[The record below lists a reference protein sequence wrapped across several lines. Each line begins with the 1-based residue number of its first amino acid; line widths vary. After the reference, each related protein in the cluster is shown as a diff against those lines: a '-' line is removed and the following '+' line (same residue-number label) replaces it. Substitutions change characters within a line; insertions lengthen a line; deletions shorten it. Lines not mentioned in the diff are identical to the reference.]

1 MVQIDPVAR
10 AVIVNNLMWATE
22 EMNEYLAKSAFSS
35 NIKVRRDCSCALY
48 TKDGDMLAQGTFVPV
63 HLGIM
68 SHTLK
73 EVLKIHPVETLK
85 KGDVLM
91 HNDPYLMGSHLWD
104 VMVFKPVFFENEII
118 AFTGCLAHQVD
129 VGGSPVN
136 YVVKT
141 VYEEG
146 IRFPGVKLVKEGE
159 LQEDILRIFTTNVR
173 TPYEVKGDLMAE
185 IAANNRGEERVLS
198 LAEKYGREAIVA
210 YFDSI
215 LDYSE
220 AGMRKSIEALP
231 DGVITYEDIIEGDGI
246 RDYPIPIK
254 VRLKI
259 EGSDIY
265 VDFDGS
271 GPCGEGGFNNTW
283 SLTLSGTYYGIKAVL
298 GAEVPTN
305 TGAYRAIHVKHP
317 EGDCILDA
325 KLPHAVGGC
334 TTVAPQ
340 RIADVIIGAFS
351 KLVPERCC
359 ACDGH
364 WAAASFGGMDDR
376 VGRYFSYVE
385 TYGCGRGAKHN
396 EDGAS
401 GHQSHMTNTANAPT
415 EIIEME
421 HPFIVRRYG
430 LVENSGGAG
439 EYRGGLGMMRELECL
454 TDMSASIIV
463 CRSRTQPYG
472 LFGGLGGQC
481 DSGIVIYPTGERR
494 AIKSEAIPKGSIVR
508 IQTAGG
514 GGWGDPRKRDPKKLE
529 DDVLNGFVS
538 IEGAKTDYGA
548 VIDPETGKIIGRSPI

>member
-1 MVQIDPVAR
+1 MVQIDAVTR
-10 AVIVNNLMWATE
+10 AVIVNNLQWATE

-48 TKDGDMLAQGTFVPV
+48 TRTGDMLAQGTFVPV

-73 EVLKIHPVETLK
+73 EVLKVQPLEELK
-85 KGDVLM
+85 PGDVLL
-91 HNDPYLMGSHLWD
+91 HNDPYMMGSHLWD
-104 VMVFKPVFFENEII
+104 VMVFKPVFFEGEII

-141 VYEEG
+141 IYEEG
-146 IRFPGVKLVKEGE
+146 IRIPGVKLVREGV
-159 LQEDILRIFTTNVR
+159 LQEDILRIITTNVR
-173 TPYEVKGDLMAE
+173 TAYEVKGDLMAE
-185 IAANNRGEERVLS
+185 IAANNRGEERVLA
-198 LAEKYGREAIVA
+198 LAEKYGKEAIIA
-210 YFDSI
+210 YFDAI

-220 AGMRKSIEALP
+220 AGMRKGIADLP
-231 DGVITYEDIIEGDGI
+231 DGVITFEDQLEGDGI
-246 RDYPIPIK
+246 NDYPIPIK
-254 VRLKI
+254 VRLEIK
-259 EGSDIY
+259 GSDIY

-283 SLTLSGTYYGIKAVL
+283 SLTLSGTYYGIKAVI

-364 WAAASFGGMDDR
+364 WAAACFGGMDEK

-385 TYGCGRGAKHN
+385 TYGCGRGAKYN

-401 GHQSHMTNTANAPT
+401 GHQTHMTNTANAPT
-415 EIIEME
+415 EIIELE
-421 HPFIVRRYG
+421 HPFLVRRYG

-439 EYRGGLGMMRELECL
+439 QYRGGLGLTRELECL
-454 TDMSASIIV
+454 TDMSVSIIV
-463 CRSRTQPYG
+463 SRSHTQPYG
-472 LFGGLGGQC
+472 LFGGKGGHC
-481 DSGIVIYPTGERR
+481 DSGTVLYPDGSVHT
-494 AIKSEAIPKGSIVR
+494 IKSGQVPKGSVVR

-514 GGWGDPRKRDPKKLE
+514 GGWGDPAKRDPAKLE
-529 DDVLNGFVS
+529 WDVLNGFVS
-538 IEGAKTDYGA
+538 LEGAKEDYG
-548 VIDPETGKIIGRSPI
+548 VTIDPKTLKIVK